1 MARGSFNVWPVASRW
16 WHQDGR
22 RRPVSYFVV
31 PVAVASGVLVL
42 GLRADN
48 LGAFLTGSVF
58 FTGILFS
65 TMVTVHGWSVDAAA
79 ALEARDGQPVGQAWD
94 AERHRRRIV
103 AIGRLYDSLTWAT
116 LVSAVLTVSLLVL
129 NTESTAAQD
138 TRDLVWT
145 TAVVGL
151 FGTHL
156 LVVLTAVVN
165 RLFIVTRNAVDQH
178 QAGATG

>member
-1 MARGSFNVWPVASRW
+1 MAKGSFNVWPVASRW

-22 RRPVSYFVV
+22 RRPVSYIVV
-31 PVAVASGVLVL
+31 PAAVSAAVLVL
-42 GLRADN
+42 DIRADN
-48 LGAFLTGSVF
+48 LGAFLTGSMF

-65 TMVTVHGWSVDAAA
+65 TMFTVHGWSVDAAA
-79 ALEARDGQPVGQAWD
+79 ALDTRDDRPVSEAWD

-116 LVSAVLTVSLLVL
+116 LVSLVLTVALLVL
-129 NTESTAAQD
+129 NTESTDAQNR
-138 TRDLVWT
+138 RDLVWT

-156 LVVLTAVVN
+156 LVVLTAVVS
-165 RLFIVTRNAVDQH
+165 RLFNVTRSTVDEH
-178 QAGATG
+178 QAEAHP